1 MGGMLLGCFKNSK
14 NEADNAIFRLKVYLK
29 ERGIYVSPITGV
41 GGNSGVQLYLGLCRH
56 DRFPATIL
64 VM

>member
-1 MGGMLLGCFKNSK
+1 MESVAYGRNVVGLCFKNSK

-41 GGNSGVQLYLGLCRH
+41 GGNSGFRIVQ
-56 DRFPATIL
+56 T
-64 VM
+64 

>member
-41 GGNSGVQLYLGLCRH
+41 GGNSGFRIVQ
-56 DRFPATIL
+56 T
-64 VM
+64 